1 MTELDL
7 IGSILVCAKALMFV
21 VGACFLLSG
30 IDDLVIDAIY
40 VFRSLYR
47 RWVLLPR
54 HAPLTVEK
62 LREQPEQ
69 AIAVMIPAWDESA
82 VIRPMLS
89 NTLRS
94 IEYRNYV
101 IFVGTY
107 LNDADTQREVDL
119 VAAQDARVK
128 KIVTPHDGPTNKAD
142 CLNWIYSGIR
152 QFEHDTGRQFQIFVM
167 QDCEDVIQP
176 LCYKVFNYLIPR
188 RDMIQLPVESLET
201 AWHKMTGGHY
211 IDEFAQSHYKDMLV
225 REAIGASLPAAGVGA
240 GFSRRAVVH
249 LASAK
254 GNELFST
261 DSLTE
266 DYEFGFRL
274 HQAGFSQ
281 AFVRVMVPKS
291 GMQRHSLTGRP
302 RPAVWKETVCVREFF
317 PDQFKFSV
325 RQKSR
330 WVVGIAMQGWANLG
344 WQGNAATRYMLLRD
358 RKAIVTNLMNLL
370 GYLLVLLV
378 SGVWLIHALVPRA
391 YEFPPLME
399 KHTLLWNLM
408 LVNAL
413 LFVIRI
419 LMRGFCTS
427 RLYGVKQGLLSFP
440 RMIWGNFI
448 NFLATGRAIRLYIQ
462 YLKTGRFIRWDKTA
476 HRYPSQEDL
485 GVEPA
490 RELRRLGD
498 LLLEGRHI
506 SQEQLD
512 AALTRQ
518 RQVQNPLGEILKSMG
533 YVKPEVIDLMLNQQT
548 C

>member
-1 MTELDL
+1 MSLLDL
-7 IGSILVCAKALMFV
+7 MGLVLVCAKALMLV
-21 VGACFLLSG
+21 VGVCFFLSG
-30 IDDLVIDAIY
+30 IDDLIVDFIY
-40 VFRSLYR
+40 VLRSLYR
-47 RWVLLPR
+47 RWFILPG
-54 HAPLTVEK
+54 HEPLTPEK
-62 LREQPEQ
+62 LRDRPEQPV
-69 AIAVMIPAWDESA
+69 AVMIPAWDESA
-82 VIRPMLS
+82 VIRPMLL

-94 IEYRNYV
+94 IEYRNYT

-119 VAAQDARVK
+119 VVAQDTRVK

-152 QFEHDTGRQFQIFVM
+152 QHELATGTQFQIFVM

-176 LCYKVFNYLIPR
+176 MCYKVFNYLIPR
-188 RDMIQLPVESLET
+188 RDMIQLPVESLPT
-201 AWHKMTGGHY
+201 PWYQMTGGHY

-240 GFSRRAVVH
+240 AFSRRAVVH
-249 LASAK
+249 LASTHS
-254 GNELFST
+254 NELFST
-261 DSLTE
+261 ESLTE

-291 GMQRHSLTGRP
+291 GLRRHWLTRKP
-302 RPAVWKETVCVREFF
+302 VPSVWRETVCVREYF

-358 RKAIVTNLMNLL
+358 RRATVTNLMNLL
-370 GYLLVLLV
+370 GYLLVMLV
-378 SGVWLIHALVPRA
+378 GGLWLVHALLPDS

-399 KHTLLWNLM
+399 KHTFLWDVMVANVGM
-408 LVNAL
+408 
-413 LFVIRI
+413 FVVRI
-419 LMRGFCTS
+419 VMRAYCTG
-427 RLYGVKQGLLSFP
+427 RLYGGEQALLSFP

-448 NFLATGRAIRLYIQ
+448 NFLATGRAIRLYIA
-462 YLKTGRFIRWDKTA
+462 YLKTGRFIKWDKTA
-476 HRYPSQEDL
+476 HRYPNQEEL
-485 GVEPA
+485 APA
-490 RELRRLGD
+490 APPRRLGE
-498 LLLEGRHI
+498 LLLADRHI
-506 SQEQLD
+506 SQEQLE
-512 AALTRQ
+512 AALTQQQ
-518 RQVQNPLGEILKSMG
+518 RTPNRLGEILKGMG
-533 YVKPEVIDLMLNQQT
+533 YVRPEVIDSILSRQA

>member
-1 MTELDL
+1 MSLLDL
-7 IGSILVCAKALMFV
+7 TGFVLVCAKALMLILGV
-21 VGACFLLSG
+21 CFFLSG
-30 IDDLVIDAIY
+30 ADDLVVDVIY
-40 VFRSLYR
+40 VLRSLYR
-47 RWVLLPR
+47 RWFILPR
-54 HAPLTVEK
+54 HEPLTTEK
-62 LREQPEQ
+62 LRSRPEQ

-82 VIRPMLS
+82 VIRPMLL

-94 IEYRNYV
+94 IEYRNYT

-152 QFEHDTGRQFQIFVM
+152 QHEHDTGTQFQIFVM

-176 LCYKVFNYLIPR
+176 LCYKVFNYLVPH
-188 RDMIQLPVESLET
+188 RDMIQLPVESLKT
-201 AWHKMTGGHY
+201 SWHQMTGGHY

-240 GFSRRAVVH
+240 GFSRRAIVH
-249 LASAK
+249 LAATH

-281 AFVRVMVPKS
+281 AFVRVMVPRT
-291 GMQRHSLTGRP
+291 GVRRHWLTGRSG
-302 RPAVWKETVCVREFF
+302 PATWKETVCVREFF
-317 PDQFKFSV
+317 PDKFKFAV

-344 WQGNAATRYMLLRD
+344 WSGNTATRYMLLRD
-358 RKAIVTNLMNLL
+358 RKALVTNLLNLF
-370 GYLLVLLV
+370 GYLLVVLL
-378 SGVWLIHALVPRA
+378 GGLWLVHALVPES
-391 YEFPPLME
+391 YEFPPLMA
-399 KHTLLWNLM
+399 KNSLLWYLM
-408 LVNAL
+408 LANAI
-413 LFVIRI
+413 LFLIRI
-419 LMRGFCTS
+419 LMRGFCTGC
-427 RLYGVKQGLLSFP
+427 LYGIGQALLSLP
-440 RMIWGNFI
+440 RMIWGNLI
-448 NFLATGRAIRLYIQ
+448 NFLATGRAIRLY
-462 YLKTGRFIRWDKTA
+462 LGFLRTGRFIRWDKTA
-476 HRYPSQEDL
+476 HRYPSPEDL
-485 GVEPA
+485 GSAPA
-490 RELRRLGD
+490 PRRLGD

-506 SQEQLD
+506 SPEQLD
-512 AALTRQ
+512 AALSQQ
-518 RQVQNPLGEILKSMG
+518 RRLPHRLGDILKNMG
-533 YVKPEVIDLMLNQQT
+533 YVQPEVIELILSQQT